1 MNDELFFE
9 LFRQDADR
17 ALRAEKTA
25 LQAEADEPV
34 AFSPAFEARMD
45 TLCRRMETGKYR
57 KVYGKARAL
66 LIAAIVTLFLMT
78 ATAGAA
84 YWRAVVQ
91 YDPDWGE
98 NVFHVDGGMEE
109 KLPAD
114 PRPAYIPDR
123 FTKTVAETR
132 ADDNY
137 QLVMEAANGDILA
150 VTVRPAA
157 DDHLLF
163 DAKHGEYTWI
173 DVDGKPFYRRRSV
186 TETEQ
191 HVYTTILISADDRY
205 IVTAAIWDH
214 ADYADDALLA
224 KIINSVLLKEIID

>member
-1 MNDELFFE
+1 MNDEMFFE

-91 YDPDWGE
+91 YDPDWGD

-123 FTKTVAETR
+123 FTKIVAETR

-157 DDHLLF
+157 TDHLF
-163 DAKHGEYTWI
+163 DASRGENEWI
-173 DVDGKPFYRRRSV
+173 DLDGEHYYRHRSV
-186 TETEQ
+186 TETAP
-191 HVYTTILISADDRY
+191 YTYTSTLFFTDGRY
-205 IVTAAIWDH
+205 TYNVCEWRTDG
-214 ADYADDALLA
+214 YADDAELA
-224 KIINSVLLKEIID
+224 KIIRGVSPDA

>member
-66 LIAAIVTLFLMT
+66 LIAAVVAVLLMSV
-78 ATAGAA
+78 TAGAA
-84 YWRAVVQ
+84 YWRAVVR
-91 YDPDWGE
+91 YAPDWGD
-98 NVFHVDGGMEE
+98 NVFHVEGGMEE

-123 FTKTVAETR
+123 FTKIVAETR

-157 DDHLLF
+157 TDHLF
-163 DAKHGEYTWI
+163 DASRGENEWI
-173 DVDGKPFYRRRSV
+173 DLDGEHYYRHRSV
-186 TETEQ
+186 TETAP
-191 HVYTTILISADDRY
+191 YTYTSTLFFTDGRY
-205 IVTAAIWDH
+205 TYNVCEWRTDG
-214 ADYADDALLA
+214 YADDAELA
-224 KIINSVLLKEIID
+224 KIIRGVSPDA

>member
-1 MNDELFFE
+1 MNDEMFFE

-84 YWRAVVQ
+84 YWRAVVR
-91 YDPDWGE
+91 YDESWGD

-123 FTKTVAETR
+123 FTKTVSETR

-157 DDHLLF
+157 TDHLF
-163 DAKHGEYTWI
+163 DAERGENDWI
-173 DVDGKPFYRRRSV
+173 EVDG
-186 TETEQ
+186 
-191 HVYTTILISADDRY
+191 TTYFRFRVRASDDAVSDVRMLTFADDRY
-205 IVTAAIWDH
+205 VVTAAIWGETG
-214 ADYADDALLA
+214 DAQDAVLA
-224 KIINSVLLKEIID
+224 AVIRSVPVR

>member
-57 KVYGKARAL
+57 KIYGKARAL

-84 YWRAVVQ
+84 YWRAVVR
-91 YDPDWGE
+91 YDPDWGD
-98 NVFHVDGGMEE
+98 NVYHVEGGMEE

-157 DDHLLF
+157 TDHLF
-163 DAKHGEYTWI
+163 DAERGENDWI
-173 DVDGKPFYRRRSV
+173 EVDG
-186 TETEQ
+186 
-191 HVYTTILISADDRY
+191 TTYFRFRVRASDDAVSDVRMLTFADDRY
-205 IVTAAIWDH
+205 VVTAAIWGETG
-214 ADYADDALLA
+214 DAQDAVLA
-224 KIINSVLLKEIID
+224 AVIRSVPVR